1 MKRNRTSHFA
11 ILKKDMRNYYLKP
24 PNLSW
29 GIIFPLAWT
38 GMFLIRSG
46 GTLDSIAGI
55 LPGVITISILF
66 GTTSMLAVTIT
77 FEKKNRTF
85 DRLLQSPLPLWLL
98 LFSKTAGAIIFGV
111 INALVPLFLGIYFA
125 GISEIIWWQ
134 LFSGIILLSFSSSF
148 MGLLVAVSVSEVF
161 EAQTLSN
168 FFRFP
173 MIFLCGLFFPVSS
186 IPLIIRPLSYLLPV
200 TYGADILHSAV
211 SGNNF
216 LPFYTDIIVL
226 SAFTI
231 LLFFLS
237 TSLAKKR
244 WIG

>member
-1 MKRNRTSHFA
+1 
-11 ILKKDMRNYYLKP
+11 
-24 PNLSW
+24 
-29 GIIFPLAWT
+29 
-38 GMFLIRSG
+38 
-46 GTLDSIAGI
+46 
-55 LPGVITISILF
+55 
-66 GTTSMLAVTIT
+66 
-77 FEKKNRTF
+77 
-85 DRLLQSPLPLWLL
+85 
-98 LFSKTAGAIIFGV
+98 
-111 INALVPLFLGIYFA
+111 
-125 GISEIIWWQ
+125 
-134 LFSGIILLSFSSSF
+134 
-148 MGLLVAVSVSEVF
+148 
-161 EAQTLSN
+161 
-168 FFRFP
+168 